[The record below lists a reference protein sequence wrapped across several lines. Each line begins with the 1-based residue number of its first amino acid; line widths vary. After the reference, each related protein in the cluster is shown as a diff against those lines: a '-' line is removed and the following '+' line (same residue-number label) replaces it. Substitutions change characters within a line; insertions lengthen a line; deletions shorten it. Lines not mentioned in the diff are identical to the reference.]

1 MKKVNIISL
10 GCSKNL
16 VDSEFLASYLKK
28 NNVEVEFEGD
38 EKAANTV
45 IINTCGFIN
54 DAKEESIDY
63 ILNFANLKTQ
73 GKIKELY
80 VMGCLSQRYMNE
92 MKEQL
97 PEVDGIYGVNDI
109 RKIVKRISKKE
120 PETLSEARFIST
132 PNHYAFLKI
141 AEGCDRKCAFCS
153 IPQIRG
159 KHKSIPIEELV
170 EQACKLVEKG
180 VKELIVISQDPIYYG
195 KDLYGKSKFLELTQK
210 LANIKGLQW
219 LRLHYFYPDKLVFDI
234 IDLMKE
240 NPKICNYL
248 DIPFQHASDKI
259 LKAMHRGHNEKLNR
273 QIIDYFRKQIPDG
286 ALRTS
291 LIVGF
296 PGETD
301 EDFDKLLNFVEEV
314 EFDRLGLFSYSNEEN
329 TTAYSY
335 PDQVEQEIIDERI
348 MQIEEIQADISL
360 EKNTAKVG
368 EIFKTLID
376 SYENGYYIARSQYDS
391 PDVDNIIK
399 IKSDKQLEIGNFYDV
414 KITKAFDFELLG
426 KIND

>member
-16 VDSEFLASYLKK
+16 VDSEFLATYLKK
-28 NNVEVEFEGD
+28 NGVEVEFESGED
-38 EKAANTV
+38 SASTV

-80 VMGCLSQRYMNE
+80 VMGCLSQRYMQE

-109 RKIVKRISKKE
+109 PAIVKRISRKE
-120 PETLSEARFIST
+120 PETLAEARFIST

-141 AEGCDRKCAFCS
+141 AEGCDRKCAFCA
-153 IPQIRG
+153 IPEIRG
-159 KHKSIPIEELV
+159 KHKSVPIDDLV
-170 EQACKLVEKG
+170 EQAEKLVEKG

-195 KDLYGKSKFLELTQK
+195 KDLYGKPKFLELTQK
-210 LANIKGLQW
+210 LADINGLEW
-219 LRLHYFYPDKLVFDI
+219 LRLHYFYPDKLVFEL
-234 IDLMKE
+234 IDMMKE
-240 NPKICNYL
+240 NTKICNYL
-248 DIPFQHASDKI
+248 DIPFQHASNKI

-273 QIIDYFRKQIPDG
+273 QIIDYFRKQIHDG

-314 EFDRLGLFSYSNEEN
+314 EFDRLGLFAYSNEEN
-329 TTAYSY
+329 TTAYTY
-335 PDQVEQEIIDERI
+335 PNQIDSEITDERI

-360 EKNTAKVG
+360 KKNTSKVG
-368 EIFKTLID
+368 KTFKVIVD
-376 SYENGYYIARSQYDS
+376 KYEDGYYIARSEYDS

-399 IKSDKQLEIGNFYDV
+399 IKSDKQLQTGNFYNV
-414 KITKAFDFELLG
+414 KITKAFDFELLAE
-426 KIND
+426 ITE